1 MSAVDTWVLVSSMLY
16 RDIYIIC
23 LKQKA
28 VHNPLLHRKTV
39 NAHIKQV
46 WQVTVDTRSPSIN
59 CFKMFTMECE

>member
-46 WQVTVDTRSPSIN
+46 WQVDLFSKVSLTKLGVWLEPI
-59 CFKMFTMECE
+59 